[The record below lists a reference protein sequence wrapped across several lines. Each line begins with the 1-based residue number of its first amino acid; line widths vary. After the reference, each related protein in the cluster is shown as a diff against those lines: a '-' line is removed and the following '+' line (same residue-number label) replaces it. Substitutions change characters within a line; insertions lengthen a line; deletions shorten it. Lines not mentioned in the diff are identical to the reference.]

1 MTRNVDPGLLLL
13 LLLLLLPLVVVSG
26 FYQYQWSYGD
36 YAWNRTSKPLSDN
49 ICRTVDWAE
58 LDAALDLVASENQCH
73 EQHGSSLPQAV
84 AGVREAVPVAG
95 RGEAVAGAEVVEE
108 VGVVQEVGVV
118 EEAGEVGVVKEAGDV
133 GVVEEAGDVEVVEEA
148 VGAGA
153 AFVVRGN
160 AVGPRKKRG
169 QRAQKWG
176 LQKEADEGR
185 GGGRG
190 AGAEEVLAPE
200 HFSIRGILFKLE
212 DCVAVMTNHPE
223 AADNGI
229 NCQVLKLQEDN
240 ESCEGARP
248 TLTAKKRKLD
258 VGIV

>member
-1 MTRNVDPGLLLL
+1 M
-13 LLLLLLPLVVVSG
+13 
-26 FYQYQWSYGD
+26 
-36 YAWNRTSKPLSDN
+36 SDN

-95 RGEAVAGAEVVEE
+95 TGEAVAGAEVVEE
-108 VGVVQEVGVV
+108 VGVVQ
-118 EEAGEVGVVKEAGDV
+118 EAGEVGVVKEAGDV

-200 HFSIRGILFKLE
+200 VTFSNDRCAFFRVFWGRVSPV
-212 DCVAVMTNHPE
+212 CRASPAGVASVEPR
-223 AADNGI
+223 I
-229 NCQVLKLQEDN
+229 Y
-240 ESCEGARP
+240 
-248 TLTAKKRKLD
+248 AKYVRQC
-258 VGIV
+258 I